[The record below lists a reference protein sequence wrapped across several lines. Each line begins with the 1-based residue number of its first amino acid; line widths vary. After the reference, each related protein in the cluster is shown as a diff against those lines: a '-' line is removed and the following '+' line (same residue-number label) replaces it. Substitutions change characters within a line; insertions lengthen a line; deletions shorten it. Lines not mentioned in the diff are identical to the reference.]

1 MRAARGDRDV
11 SFTAE
16 VKDELSRVECGAV
29 AERAELAAI
38 VRICG
43 TLSLSGARR
52 FRLALTTETGSVARV
67 AYTLLNGSKP
77 LTCQLTVRR
86 SVLHK
91 TRNYL
96 ISVPDQEGLEETLIE
111 MGVLTSQLGLA
122 REIPAALVPDEEAA
136 FAYLRGAFLAGG
148 FVSEPHTAD
157 AHMEIVAQ
165 TRSIADGI
173 ASMCERVGI
182 PARVGRRRGAFVIY
196 HKSAEGI
203 QEMLAA
209 LGAPRCALKMA
220 RVRAV
225 RSARNDANRLVN
237 AELANQKKAAAA
249 AGSQTL
255 LVEQVIAEVGYE
267 KLPRALKDFCD
278 LRLAHADLS
287 LRELGNIADPPL
299 SKSAVAHRVRRLEQL
314 LAEQRANGSE

>member
-1 MRAARGDRDV
+1 M

-16 VKDELSRVECGAV
+16 VKDELARVESGAV

-96 ISVPDQEGLEETLIE
+96 ISVPDQEGLEEALIE

-136 FAYLRGAFLAGG
+136 FAYLRGAFLAG
-148 FVSEPHTAD
+148 
-157 AHMEIVAQ
+157 
-165 TRSIADGI
+165 
-173 ASMCERVGI
+173 
-182 PARVGRRRGAFVIY
+182 
-196 HKSAEGI
+196 
-203 QEMLAA
+203 
-209 LGAPRCALKMA
+209 
-220 RVRAV
+220 
-225 RSARNDANRLVN
+225 
-237 AELANQKKAAAA
+237 
-249 AGSQTL
+249 
-255 LVEQVIAEVGYE
+255 
-267 KLPRALKDFCD
+267 
-278 LRLAHADLS
+278 
-287 LRELGNIADPPL
+287 
-299 SKSAVAHRVRRLEQL
+299 
-314 LAEQRANGSE
+314 

>member
-1 MRAARGDRDV
+1 M
-11 SFTAE
+11 
-16 VKDELSRVECGAV
+16 
-29 AERAELAAI
+29 
-38 VRICG
+38 
-43 TLSLSGARR
+43 
-52 FRLALTTETGSVARV
+52 
-67 AYTLLNGSKP
+67 
-77 LTCQLTVRR
+77 RR

-96 ISVPDQEGLEETLIE
+96 ISVPDQEGLEEALIE

-122 REIPAALVPDEEAA
+122 REIPAALVPDEAAA

>member
-1 MRAARGDRDV
+1 M

-16 VKDELSRVECGAV
+16 VKDELSRVTCSPEAQL
-29 AERAELAAI
+29 AELAAL

-43 TLSLSGARR
+43 TLSLSGSRR
-52 FRLALTTETGSVARV
+52 FRLTLTTETGSVARV
-67 AYTLLNGSKP
+67 LYTLLGGPRP
-77 LTCQLTVRR
+77 LECQLTVRR

-96 ISVPDQEGLEETLIE
+96 ISVPDQEGLEEALVE
-111 MGVLTSQLGLA
+111 MGVLTEHLTLA
-122 REIPAALVPDEEAA
+122 RDIPEDLVCDDACA

-157 AHMEIVAQ
+157 AHMEVVAQ
-165 TRSIADGI
+165 TLSIADGI
-173 ASMCERVGI
+173 ASMFERVGLQ
-182 PARVGRRRGAFVIY
+182 ARVGKRRGSFVIY
-196 HKSAEGI
+196 HKAADGI

-220 RVRAV
+220 QVRAV

-237 AELANQKKAAAA
+237 AELANQRKAAEA

-267 KLPRALKDFCD
+267 RLPRALRDFCD

-287 LRELGNIADPPL
+287 LRELGNAADPPL
-299 SKSAVAHRVRRLEQL
+299 SKSAVAHRVRRLQQL
-314 LAEQRANGSE
+314 LAEQRANGEE

>member
-1 MRAARGDRDV
+1 M

-16 VKDELSRVECGAV
+16 VKDELARVDGPTQ
-29 AERAELAAI
+29 AAQYAQLSAI
-38 VRICG
+38 MRVCG
-43 TLSLSGARR
+43 TLS
-52 FRLALTTETGSVARV
+52 FRGPGRYSIRIATETGAVART
-67 AYTLLNGSKP
+67 AIK
-77 LTCQLTVRR
+77 LTHKLFDLETSLTVRR

-96 ISVPDQEGLEETLIE
+96 ISVPDQEGLEEALIE

-173 ASMCERVGI
+173 AFMCERVGI

>member
-1 MRAARGDRDV
+1 M

-16 VKDELSRVECGAV
+16 VKDELSRVECDAP
-29 AERAELAAI
+29 AELAELAAI

-52 FRLALTTETGSVARV
+52 FKLALTTETGSVARV
-67 AYTLLNGSKP
+67 AYTLLNGSRP
-77 LTCQLTVRR
+77 LDCQLTVRR

-96 ISVPDQEGLEETLIE
+96 ISVPDQEGLEEALVD
-111 MGVLTSQLGLA
+111 MGVLTAQRGLA
-122 REIPAALVPDEEAA
+122 RDIPEALVADDASA
-136 FAYLRGAFLAGG
+136 LAYLRGAFLAGG

-173 ASMCERVGI
+173 AAMCERVGFA
-182 PARVGRRRGAFVIY
+182 ARVGKRRGSFVIY
-196 HKSAEGI
+196 RKSADGI

-255 LVEQVIAEVGYE
+255 LVEQVIAEVGYD
-267 KLPRALKDFCD
+267 KLPKALRDFCD

-287 LRELGNIADPPL
+287 LRELGTIADPPL

-314 LAEQRANGSE
+314 LAEQRASGGV

>member
-1 MRAARGDRDV
+1 M

-16 VKDELSRVECGAV
+16 VKDEMSRVGCDPQAQL
-29 AERAELAAI
+29 AELAAI

-43 TLSLSGARR
+43 TLSLAGGRR

-67 AYTLLNGSKP
+67 LYTLLNGPRP
-77 LTCQLTVRR
+77 LECQLTVRR

-96 ISVPDQEGLEETLIE
+96 ISVPDQPGLEEALVE
-111 MGVLTSQLGLA
+111 MGVLTEQLTLA
-122 REIPAALVPDEEAA
+122 RDIPEGLVPTEQAA

-157 AHMEIVAQ
+157 AHMEVVAQ
-165 TRSIADGI
+165 TRSIAEGI
-173 ASMCERVGI
+173 ASMFERVGMS
-182 PARVGRRRGAFVIY
+182 ARVGRRRGSFVIY
-196 HKSAEGI
+196 HKSADGI

-255 LVEQVIAEVGYE
+255 LVEQVIAEVGYD
-267 KLPRALKDFCD
+267 KLPRALRDFCD

-287 LRELGNIADPPL
+287 LRELGNAADPPL

-314 LAEQRANGSE
+314 LAEQRANGEGR